1 MTISTD
7 VYISLSL
14 VFGNLYKSIRGFLFL
29 VIGSI
34 VRSSRTRYPLS
45 CSVWKG
51 KNTCFE
57 IQCCKYDVSIR
68 HACIDVGAIAFIGDS
83 NTQCGDEMRLH
94 VNTTN
99 VQSSL
104 ATHSYRCVCVYVC
117 TTCQRDR
124 DRRNIFGAI
133 ANGRKAAGGDDDG
146 KDD

>member
-104 ATHSYRCVCVYVC
+104 ATHSYRCVCMCAQHAKEIVTGEIFLVQSRMEGKRQEEM
-117 TTCQRDR
+117 TTE
-124 DRRNIFGAI
+124 
-133 ANGRKAAGGDDDG
+133 KMTE
-146 KDD
+146 